1 MANIKTEVAGRVK
14 SGPLKKVKGMKHG
27 MDMPEGKMKR
37 EMPTFHIAAEDLPE
51 VKNWEIGK
59 QYKVGMVVEMV
70 QVSKGDFMGAGEEVT
85 ARLKVVKI
93 ASNPGY
99 LHGKK
104 TKRLKEKF
112 SNK

>member
-1 MANIKTEVAGRVK
+1 MQSEVQGRVK

-27 MDMPEGKMKR
+27 MDMPASKMKR
-37 EMPTFHIAAEDLPE
+37 EMPTFNITAEDLPE

-59 QYKVGMVVEMV
+59 QYKIGMVVEMV
-70 QVSKGDFMGAGEEVT
+70 QVSKGDYMGMGEEVS

-99 LHGKK
+99 LHSK
-104 TKRLKEKF
+104 TKRLKDKF
-112 SNK
+112 SSK